1 MYYNGSTAISA
12 SEGLVGAVS
21 PMNESAGFKDD
32 ITQICTMY
40 AGEGVDI
47 IESLGAIASNRD
59 NRDHFVDAVCE
70 SLFNVDAF
78 KDGAAVEDPYFS
90 SYTDRFHQ
98 YLENSMV
105 AMARES
111 VMTGYSPIQSY
122 APFMLKR
129 QWVSCVWKDVL
140 QAEIAKSNIVKIGIE
155 ERWLVDG
162 SGNRYRVPDV
172 YYNKELMRKLYN
184 DGTGINLKEEP
195 LNLPIQNVC
204 IISKANNAS
213 NTTVITGTTQT
224 KDYEFYEEPLVVR
237 NPRETMTHDY
247 TIFQVVFKDS
257 QNKEHIVPCDI
268 KPDLASKTL
277 IGGGDLR
284 CTVFNDDGSIKEILA
299 DNITGYVDFD
309 TGTISVFSTGGKITK
324 IYHRGK
330 AVNRFN
336 HRTLSTDRTVSN
348 KTFYMGESGP
358 RLNAA
363 ITVEEAQDAIAVSN
377 TDLYADQVDM
387 MGDTLANLQDFN
399 IRSFAMN
406 SYERFSKMPNGPLG
420 YEENFTAYGSFNATP
435 NALGVGITVDVWM
448 NQSKEYFERFLD
460 ELAYKLKAENVTF
473 VSVCHPKLI
482 RYLRTELKW
491 IFSDQTD
498 VSGIK
503 LQHKIGVSTTDGKR
517 IHFITSIYMDPDDG
531 VYTLLIPNTS
541 QIITMKHIMHSA
553 IIDRGYQN
561 PLEPLVPNVMST
573 QRSLTF
579 EVSPVQGFFEI
590 LGRDSVAPSTHGGRF
605 QVNTYQET
613 TNAAGGGAGGA
624 SGSGGTGTEA
634 GGGAGTP

>member
-1 MYYNGSTAISA
+1 MYTTESNTISA

-21 PMNESAGFKDD
+21 PMNTSVGFKDD
-32 ITQICTMY
+32 ITQISTMY
-40 AGEGVDI
+40 AGEGINILDC
-47 IESLGAIASNRD
+47 LGAIASDKHKRD
-59 NRDHFVDAVCE
+59 QFVDIVCE
-70 SLFNVDAF
+70 SLLNVDAF
-78 KDGAAVEDPYFS
+78 KDGVAVEDPYFS
-90 SYTDRFHQ
+90 SYTDRFRQ
-98 YLENSMV
+98 YLDNSMV
-105 AMARES
+105 SMARES
-111 VMTGYSPIQSY
+111 VMTGYAPIQSY

-140 QAEIAKSNIVKIGIE
+140 QAEIAKSNIVKIAIE
-155 ERWLVDG
+155 ERYLVDG
-162 SGNRYRVPDV
+162 SGNQYRVPDV
-172 YYNKELMRKLYN
+172 YYNKELMKKLYN

-195 LNLPIQNVC
+195 LNLPIRDVC
-204 IISKANNAS
+204 IISKAVNSAR
-213 NTTVITGTTQT
+213 TEVITGTTQL
-224 KDYEFYEEPLVVR
+224 KDYEFYEEPLVIR
-237 NPRETMTHDY
+237 DMRETMTHDY

-257 QNKEHIVPCDI
+257 ENKEHIVPCDI

-284 CTVFNDDGSIKEILA
+284 CTVFNDDGTIKEILA

-309 TGTISVFSTGGKITK
+309 KGTISVFSTGNKIVK

-336 HRTLSTDRTVSN
+336 HRSLSTRRAVSN

-363 ITVEEAQDAIAVSN
+363 ITVEEAQDAISISN
-377 TDLYADQVDM
+377 IDLYADQVDM
-387 MGDTLANLQDFN
+387 MGDALANLQDFQ
-399 IRSFAMN
+399 IKSFAMN

-420 YEENFTAYGSFNATP
+420 YDENFTAFGSFDATP
-435 NALGVGITVDVWM
+435 NALGVGITVDTWM

-473 VSVCHPKLI
+473 VAVCHPKLI
-482 RYLRTELKW
+482 RYLRTDLRW
-491 IFSDQTD
+491 VFSDQTD

-503 LQHKIGVSTTDGKR
+503 IQHKIGVSTTDGKR
-517 IHFITSIYMDPDDG
+517 IHFITSMYMDVNDG
-531 VYTLLIPNTS
+531 VYTLLLPNTTEVIS
-541 QIITMKHIMHSA
+541 MKHIMHSA
-553 IIDRGYQN
+553 IIDKGYQN

-590 LGRDSVAPSTHGGRF
+590 TGRDAIAPSTHAGRF
-605 QVNTYQET
+605 QVNTYEQAT
-613 TNAAGGGAGGA
+613 ANAGA
-624 SGSGGTGTEA
+624 
-634 GGGAGTP
+634 GAGTGDAPAGP